1 MELSVT
7 NAMANATAA
16 MTDGAFQ
23 QAGSALTDA
32 STIVREEIQKKT
44 SSELEKI
51 ISKLRSSYEMSSEEI
66 DLIRTWIL
74 GDAIGYTRM
83 ENDFQN
89 WVSEYERLQ
98 KSLLGYENM
107 ECSSEELL
115 KLHGILEDAARVSYD
130 IANYLERK
138 DRMNKFESA
147 VGDGLDKDERALL
160 VNLLTVKLQSFDY

>member
-7 NAMANATAA
+7 NAMANAVEA

-23 QAGSALTDA
+23 QAGSALSDA
-32 STIVREEIQKKT
+32 STIVREEVQKKT
-44 SSELEKI
+44 SSELERI

-74 GDAIGYTRM
+74 GDAIGYART
-83 ENDFQN
+83 ENNFQD
-89 WVSEYERLQ
+89 WISEYERLQ

-115 KLHGILEDAARVSYD
+115 KLQGILEDATRVSYD
-130 IANYLERK
+130 IAHYLEKK
-138 DRMNKFESA
+138 DRINKFESA
-147 VGDGLDKDERALL
+147 VGDGLDKDERDLL
-160 VNLLTVKLQSFDY
+160 VKLLIGKLQSAGY